1 MKVIVCGAGLV
12 GFNIAR
18 YLSSE
23 RNDVTV
29 IDQSPDLIKRV
40 SDQLDVQGIVG
51 FASHPDV
58 LDAADAGGA
67 DVIIAVTQRDEVNM
81 VACQVAHGLFN
92 IPTKIARVR
101 AQNYLDPV
109 WSDLFTRENLPIDVT
124 ISPEIEV
131 ARAVMRRLQVPG
143 AIDMVPFA
151 DGKVQVI
158 ATRLN
163 EGCPVVDTPLRRLTE
178 LFPDLHIRV
187 MGIVRDQKVMALSG
201 DSSMFVGD
209 EVYFAAEVDHVPRA
223 LAAFGH
229 EEVEARGRVLIV
241 GGGNVGLSLAREI
254 EEAYPRVS
262 PKIIEH
268 NRERAGD
275 IAEQLQRTVVLC
287 GDVLDRN
294 ILNEANVQATE
305 TVVAVTNDDEVNILA
320 SLLAKSEG
328 CERAITLINN
338 VTFEPLLASLGIDV
352 VVNPR
357 AITVSRILQYVRRGR
372 IRGVHSLRDGL
383 AEIIEA
389 EAMETSSMVG
399 VPIRDVDLPGGM
411 VAGAV
416 IRGDEV
422 IIPRGSTVIQPKDRV
437 VIFTIAEDVKHLE
450 KMFSVRLEY
459 F

>member
-23 RNDVTV
+23 QNDVTV
-29 IDQSPDLIKRV
+29 IDQSPDHIKRV
-40 SDQLDVQGIVG
+40 SDQLDVQGLVG
-51 FASHPDV
+51 FASYPGV

-67 DVIIAVTQRDEVNM
+67 DVIIAVTQHDEVNM
-81 VACQVAHGLFN
+81 VACQVAHSLFN
-92 IPTKIARVR
+92 VPTKIARVR

-131 ARAVMRRLQVPG
+131 ARAVLRRLQVPG

-187 MGIVRDQKVMALSG
+187 MGIVRDQEIMALSG
-201 DSSMFVGD
+201 DSSMAVGD
-209 EVYFAAEVDHVPRA
+209 EIYFAAEVDHVPRA
-223 LAAFGH
+223 MLAFGH
-229 EEVEARGRVLIV
+229 EEVEARRVLIV
-241 GGGNVGLSLAREI
+241 GGGNVGLSLALEI
-254 EEAYPRVS
+254 EESYPRVS
-262 PKIIEH
+262 PKIIEY
-268 NRERAGD
+268 NRNRAGQ
-275 IAEQLQRTVVLC
+275 IAEQLHRTIVLN
-287 GDVLDRN
+287 GDVLDRE

-305 TVVAVTNDDEVNILA
+305 TIIAVSNDDEVNILA
-320 SLLAKSEG
+320 SLLAKREG
-328 CERAITLINN
+328 AERAITLVNN
-338 VTFEPLLASLGIDV
+338 MTFEPLLASLGIDV

-372 IRGVHSLRDGL
+372 IRGVYSLRDGL

-389 EAMETSSMVG
+389 EAMETSPIVG
-399 VPIRDVDLPGGM
+399 VPIKDVHLPVGM
-411 VAGAV
+411 VAGAI
-416 IRGDEV
+416 IRSDEV

-437 VIFTIAEDVKHLE
+437 VIFTVAEGVKHLE

>member
-23 RNDVTV
+23 QNDVTV
-29 IDQSPDLIKRV
+29 IDQSPDLVKRV
-40 SDQLDVQGIVG
+40 SDQLDVQGLVG
-51 FASHPDV
+51 FASHPGV
-58 LDAADAGGA
+58 LDAADAAGA

-81 VACQVAHGLFN
+81 VACQVAHSLFN
-92 IPTKIARVR
+92 VPTKIARVR

-109 WSDLFTRENLPIDVT
+109 WSDLFTRENLPIDVI

-187 MGIVRDQKVMALSG
+187 MGIVRDQEIMALSG
-201 DSSMFVGD
+201 DSSMAVGD
-209 EVYFAAEVDHVPRA
+209 EIYFAAEVDHVPRA
-223 LAAFGH
+223 MAAFGH
-229 EEVEARGRVLIV
+229 EEVEARRILIV
-241 GGGNVGLSLAREI
+241 GGGNVGLSLALEI
-254 EEAYPRVS
+254 EESYPRVS
-262 PKIIEH
+262 PKIIEY
-268 NRERAGD
+268 NRDRAGE
-275 IAEQLQRTVVLC
+275 IAEQLHRTTVLN
-287 GDVLDRN
+287 GDVLDRE
-294 ILNEANVQATE
+294 ILNEANVQAIE
-305 TVVAVTNDDEVNILA
+305 TIIAVTNDDEVNILA
-320 SLLAKSEG
+320 SLLAKREG
-328 CERAITLINN
+328 AQRAVTLVNN
-338 VTFEPLLASLGIDV
+338 MTFEPLLASLGIDV

-389 EAMETSSMVG
+389 EAMETSPLVG
-399 VPIRDVDLPGGM
+399 VPIKDVHLPVGM

-416 IRGDEV
+416 IRGEEV

-437 VIFTIAEDVKHLE
+437 VIFTVAEGVKHLE

>member
-23 RNDVTV
+23 KNDVTV
-29 IDQSPDLIKRV
+29 IDQSPDLVKRV
-40 SDQLDVQGIVG
+40 SDQLDVQGIIG
-51 FASHPDV
+51 FASHPGV
-58 LDAADAGGA
+58 LQAADAGGA
-67 DVIIAVTQRDEVNM
+67 DVIIAVTQHDEVNM
-81 VACQVAHGLFN
+81 VACQVAHSLFN
-92 IPTKIARVR
+92 VPTKIARVR

-131 ARAVMRRLQVPG
+131 ARAVMRRLEVPG
-143 AIDMVPFA
+143 AIDVVPFA

-187 MGIVRDQKVMALSG
+187 MGIVRDQEVMVLSG
-201 DSSMFVGD
+201 DSSMAVGD
-209 EVYFAAEVDHVPRA
+209 DIYFAAEVDHVPRA
-223 LAAFGH
+223 MSAFGH
-229 EEVEARGRVLIV
+229 EEVEARRILIV
-241 GGGNVGLSLAREI
+241 GGGNVGLSLALEI
-254 EEAYPRVS
+254 EESYPRVS
-262 PKIIEH
+262 PKIIEY
-268 NRERAGD
+268 NRDRAGV
-275 IAEQLQRTVVLC
+275 IAEQLQRTVVLN
-287 GDVLDRN
+287 GDVLDREM
-294 ILNEANVQATE
+294 LNEANVQATE
-305 TVVAVTNDDEVNILA
+305 TVIAVTNDDEVNILG
-320 SLLAKSEG
+320 SLLAKREG
-328 CERAITLINN
+328 CERAVTLVNN
-338 VTFEPLLASLGIDV
+338 VTYEPLLASLGIDV

-372 IRGVHSLRDGL
+372 IRGVYSLQDGL
-383 AEIIEA
+383 AEIIEG
-389 EAMETSSMVG
+389 EAMETSPLVG
-399 VPIRDVDLPGGM
+399 VPLTDVHLPAGI

-422 IIPRGSTVIQPKDRV
+422 IIPRGGTVIQPKDRV
-437 VIFTIAEDVKHLE
+437 VIFTVAEGVKHLE

>member
-201 DSSMFVGD
+201 DSSMFVSD

-229 EEVEARGRVLIV
+229 EEVEARRVLIV

-372 IRGVHSLRDGL
+372 IRGVHSLRAGL

>member
-1 MKVIVCGAGLV
+1 MKVIICGAGLV

-18 YLSSE
+18 YLSTE
-23 RNDVTV
+23 KNDVTV
-29 IDQSPDLIKRV
+29 IDQSPDLIKRI

-51 FASHPDV
+51 YASHPGV
-58 LDAADAGGA
+58 LHAADAGGA

-81 VACQVAHGLFN
+81 VACQVAHSLFN
-92 IPTKIARVR
+92 VPTKIARVR
-101 AQNYLDPV
+101 AQSYLDPV
-109 WSDLFTRENLPIDVT
+109 WSDLFTRDNLPIDVT

-158 ATRLN
+158 ATRLT
-163 EGCPVVDTPLRRLTE
+163 EACPVVDTPLRRLTE

-187 MGIVRDQKVMALSG
+187 MGIVRNEEVMAISG
-201 DSSMFVGD
+201 DSSMAVGD
-209 EVYFAAEVDHVPRA
+209 EVYFTAEVEHVPRA

-229 EEVEARGRVLIV
+229 EEQEARRVLII
-241 GGGNVGLSLAREI
+241 GGGNVGLSLALEI
-254 EEAYPRVS
+254 EESYPRVS
-262 PKIIEH
+262 PKIIEY
-268 NRERAGD
+268 NRERAGE
-275 IAEQLQRTVVLC
+275 IAEQLHRTVVLN
-287 GDVLDRN
+287 GDVLDREM
-294 ILNEANVQATE
+294 LSEANVQATE
-305 TVVAVTNDDEVNILA
+305 TVIAVTNDDEVNILA
-320 SLLAKSEG
+320 SLLAKREG
-328 CERAITLINN
+328 CERAVTLVNN
-338 VTFEPLLASLGIDV
+338 ATYEPLLASLGIDV

-389 EAMETSSMVG
+389 EAMETSPLVG
-399 VPIRDVDLPGGM
+399 IPLREVNLPDGM

-416 IRGDEV
+416 IREDEV

-437 VIFTIAEDVKHLE
+437 IIFTVAEGVKHLE
-450 KMFSVRLEY
+450 KMFSVRLE
-459 F
+459 FF

>member
-23 RNDVTV
+23 QNDVTV
-29 IDQSPDLIKRV
+29 IDQSPDHIKRV
-40 SDQLDVQGIVG
+40 SDQLDVQGLVG
-51 FASHPDV
+51 FASHPGV

-67 DVIIAVTQRDEVNM
+67 DVIIAVTQHDEVNM
-81 VACQVAHGLFN
+81 VACQVAHSLFN
-92 IPTKIARVR
+92 VPTKIARVR

-109 WSDLFTRENLPIDVT
+109 WSDLFTRENLPIDVI

-131 ARAVMRRLQVPG
+131 ARAVLRRLQVPG

-187 MGIVRDQKVMALSG
+187 MGIVRDQEIMALSG
-201 DSSMFVGD
+201 DSSMAVGD
-209 EVYFAAEVDHVPRA
+209 EIYFAAEVDHVPRA
-223 LAAFGH
+223 MSAFGH
-229 EEVEARGRVLIV
+229 EEVEARRVLIV
-241 GGGNVGLSLAREI
+241 GGGNVGLSLALEI
-254 EEAYPRVS
+254 EESYPRVS
-262 PKIIEH
+262 PKIIEY
-268 NRERAGD
+268 NRDRAGQ
-275 IAEQLQRTVVLC
+275 IAEQLHRTIVLN
-287 GDVLDRN
+287 GDVLDRE

-305 TVVAVTNDDEVNILA
+305 TIIAVSNDDEVNILA
-320 SLLAKSEG
+320 SLLAKREG
-328 CERAITLINN
+328 AERAVTLVNN
-338 VTFEPLLASLGIDV
+338 MTFEPLLASLGIDV

-372 IRGVHSLRDGL
+372 IRGVYSLQDGL

-389 EAMETSSMVG
+389 EAMETSPIVG
-399 VPIRDVDLPGGM
+399 VPIKDVQLPVGM

-416 IRGDEV
+416 IRNDEV

-437 VIFTIAEDVKHLE
+437 VIFTIAEGVKHLE

>member
-23 RNDVTV
+23 QNDVTV
-29 IDQSPDLIKRV
+29 IDQSPDLVKRV
-40 SDQLDVQGIVG
+40 SDQLDVQGLVG
-51 FASHPDV
+51 FASHPGV
-58 LDAADAGGA
+58 LHAAGAEGA

-81 VACQVAHGLFN
+81 IACQVAHSLFN
-92 IPTKIARVR
+92 VPTKIARVR

-109 WSDLFTRENLPIDVT
+109 WSDLFARENLPIDVT

-131 ARAVMRRLQVPG
+131 ARAIMRRLQVPG

-158 ATRLN
+158 ATRLD
-163 EGCPVVDTPLRRLTE
+163 EGCPVVDAPLRRLTE

-187 MGIVRDQKVMALSG
+187 MGIVRDQEVMVLSG
-201 DSSMFVGD
+201 DSSMAVGD
-209 EVYFAAEVDHVPRA
+209 EIYFAAEVDHVPRA
-223 LAAFGH
+223 MAAFGH
-229 EEVEARGRVLIV
+229 EEVEARRILVV
-241 GGGNVGLSLAREI
+241 GGGNVGLSLALEI
-254 EEAYPRVS
+254 EKSYPRVS
-262 PKIIEH
+262 PKIIEY
-268 NRERAGD
+268 NRDRAGD
-275 IAEQLQRTVVLC
+275 IAEQLQRTVVLH
-287 GDVLDRN
+287 GDVLDRE
-294 ILNEANVQATE
+294 ILNESNVQATE
-305 TVVAVTNDDEVNILA
+305 TIIAVTNDDEVNILA
-320 SLLAKSEG
+320 SLLAKREG
-328 CERAITLINN
+328 AQRAVTLVNN
-338 VTFEPLLASLGIDV
+338 MTFEPLLASLGIDV

-357 AITVSRILQYVRRGR
+357 AITVSKILQYVRRGR
-372 IRGVHSLRDGL
+372 IRGVYSLRDGL

-389 EAMETSSMVG
+389 EVMETS
-399 VPIRDVDLPGGM
+399 PIAGISIKDVHLPVGM

-422 IIPRGSTVIQPKDRV
+422 IIPRGNTVIQPKDRMV
-437 VIFTIAEDVKHLE
+437 VFTVAEGVKHLE

>member
-23 RNDVTV
+23 QNDVTV
-29 IDQSPDLIKRV
+29 IDQSPDLVKRV
-40 SDQLDVQGIVG
+40 SDQLDVQGLVG
-51 FASHPDV
+51 FASHPGV
-58 LDAADAGGA
+58 LDAADAAGA

-81 VACQVAHGLFN
+81 VACQVAHSLFN
-92 IPTKIARVR
+92 VPTKIARVR

-109 WSDLFTRENLPIDVT
+109 WSDLFTRENLPIDVI

-187 MGIVRDQKVMALSG
+187 MGIVRDQEIMALSG
-201 DSSMFVGD
+201 DSSMAVGD
-209 EVYFAAEVDHVPRA
+209 EIYFAAEVDHVPRA
-223 LAAFGH
+223 MAAFGH
-229 EEVEARGRVLIV
+229 EEVEARRILIV
-241 GGGNVGLSLAREI
+241 GGGNVGLSLALEI
-254 EEAYPRVS
+254 EESYPRVS
-262 PKIIEH
+262 PKIIEY
-268 NRERAGD
+268 NRDRAGE
-275 IAEQLQRTVVLC
+275 IAEQLHRTIVLN
-287 GDVLDRN
+287 GDVLDRE

-305 TVVAVTNDDEVNILA
+305 TIIAVTNDDEVNILA
-320 SLLAKSEG
+320 SLLAKREG
-328 CERAITLINN
+328 AQRAVTLVNN
-338 VTFEPLLASLGIDV
+338 MTFEPLLASLGIDV

-389 EAMETSSMVG
+389 EAMETSPLVG
-399 VPIRDVDLPGGM
+399 VPIKDVHLPVGM

-416 IRGDEV
+416 IRGEEV

-437 VIFTIAEDVKHLE
+437 VIFTVAEGVKHLE

>member
-23 RNDVTV
+23 QNDVTV
-29 IDQSPDLIKRV
+29 IDQSPDLVKRV
-40 SDQLDVQGIVG
+40 SDQLDVRGLVG
-51 FASHPDV
+51 FASHPGV
-58 LDAADAGGA
+58 LDAADAAGA

-81 VACQVAHGLFN
+81 VACQVAHSLFN
-92 IPTKIARVR
+92 VPTKIARVR

-109 WSDLFTRENLPIDVT
+109 WSDLFTRENLPIDVI

-151 DGKVQVI
+151 DGKIQVI

-187 MGIVRDQKVMALSG
+187 MGIVRDQEIMALSG
-201 DSSMFVGD
+201 DSSMAVGD
-209 EVYFAAEVDHVPRA
+209 EIYFAAEVDHVPRA
-223 LAAFGH
+223 MAAFGH
-229 EEVEARGRVLIV
+229 EEVEARRILIV
-241 GGGNVGLSLAREI
+241 GGGNVGLSLALEI
-254 EEAYPRVS
+254 EESYPRVS
-262 PKIIEH
+262 PKIIEY
-268 NRERAGD
+268 NRDRAGE
-275 IAEQLQRTVVLC
+275 IAEQLHRTIVLN
-287 GDVLDRN
+287 GDVLDRE

-305 TVVAVTNDDEVNILA
+305 TIIAVTNDDEVNILA
-320 SLLAKSEG
+320 SLLAKREG
-328 CERAITLINN
+328 AQRAVTLVNN
-338 VTFEPLLASLGIDV
+338 MTFEPLLASLGIDV

-389 EAMETSSMVG
+389 EAMETSPLVG
-399 VPIRDVDLPGGM
+399 VPIKDVHLPVGM

-416 IRGDEV
+416 IRGEEV

-437 VIFTIAEDVKHLE
+437 VIFTVAEGVKHLE

>member
-1 MKVIVCGAGLV
+1 MC
-12 GFNIAR
+12 R
-18 YLSSE
+18 
-23 RNDVTV
+23 
-29 IDQSPDLIKRV
+29 
-40 SDQLDVQGIVG
+40 GIVG

-101 AQNYLDPV
+101 AQNYLDPA

-201 DSSMFVGD
+201 DSSMSVGD

-229 EEVEARGRVLIV
+229 EEVEARRVLIV

-287 GDVLDRN
+287 GDVLDRD

-422 IIPRGSTVIQPKDRV
+422 IIPRGSTVVQPKDRV

>member
-23 RNDVTV
+23 QNDVTV
-29 IDQSPDLIKRV
+29 IDQSPDLVKRV
-40 SDQLDVQGIVG
+40 SDQLDVRGLVG
-51 FASHPDV
+51 FASHPGV
-58 LDAADAGGA
+58 LDAADAAGA

-81 VACQVAHGLFN
+81 VACQVAHSLFN
-92 IPTKIARVR
+92 VPTKIARVR

-109 WSDLFTRENLPIDVT
+109 WSDLFTRENLPIDVI

-151 DGKVQVI
+151 DGKIQVI

-187 MGIVRDQKVMALSG
+187 MGIVRDQEIMALSG
-201 DSSMFVGD
+201 DSSMAVGD
-209 EVYFAAEVDHVPRA
+209 EIYFAAEVDHVPRA
-223 LAAFGH
+223 MAAFGH
-229 EEVEARGRVLIV
+229 EEVEARRILII
-241 GGGNVGLSLAREI
+241 GGGNVGLSLALEI
-254 EEAYPRVS
+254 EESYPRVS
-262 PKIIEH
+262 PKIIEY
-268 NRERAGD
+268 NRDRAGE
-275 IAEQLQRTVVLC
+275 IAEQLHRTIVLN
-287 GDVLDRN
+287 GDVLDRE

-320 SLLAKSEG
+320 SLLAKREG
-328 CERAITLINN
+328 AERAVTLVKNM
-338 VTFEPLLASLGIDV
+338 TFEPLLASLGIDV

-372 IRGVHSLRDGL
+372 IRGVYSLRDGL

-389 EAMETSSMVG
+389 EAMETSPLVG
-399 VPIRDVDLPGGM
+399 VPIKDVHLPVGM

-416 IRGDEV
+416 IRDDKV
-422 IIPRGSTVIQPKDRV
+422 IIPRGSTVIYPKDRV
-437 VIFTIAEDVKHLE
+437 VVFTVAEGVRHLE

>member
-23 RNDVTV
+23 QNDVTV

-51 FASHPDV
+51 FASHPGV

-67 DVIIAVTQRDEVNM
+67 DVIIAVTQLDEINM
-81 VACQVAHGLFN
+81 VACQVAHSLFKV
-92 IPTKIARVR
+92 PTKIARVR

-131 ARAVMRRLQVPG
+131 ARAIMRRLQVPG

-187 MGIVRDQKVMALSG
+187 MGIVRDQEIMTLSG
-201 DSSMFVGD
+201 DSSMSVGD
-209 EVYFAAEVDHVPRA
+209 EIYFAAEVDHVHRA
-223 LAAFGH
+223 MAAFGH
-229 EEVEARGRVLIV
+229 EEVEARRVLIV
-241 GGGNVGLSLAREI
+241 GGGNVGLSLALEI
-254 EEAYPRVS
+254 EESYPGVS
-262 PKIIEH
+262 PKLIEY
-268 NRERAGD
+268 NRDRAGD
-275 IAEQLQRTVVLC
+275 VAEQLHRTIVLN
-287 GDVLDRN
+287 GDVLDRE

-305 TVVAVTNDDEVNILA
+305 TVIAVTNDDEVNILA
-320 SLLAKSEG
+320 SLLAKQQG
-328 CERAITLINN
+328 AERAVTLVNN
-338 VTFEPLLASLGIDV
+338 MTFEPLLASLGIDV

-372 IRGVHSLRDGL
+372 IRGVYSLQDGL

-389 EAMETSSMVG
+389 EAMETSPIVG
-399 VPIRDVDLPGGM
+399 VAIKDVHLPVGM

-422 IIPRGSTVIQPKDRV
+422 IIPRGNTVIQPKDRV
-437 VIFTIAEDVKHLE
+437 VIFTVAEGVKHLE

>member
-23 RNDVTV
+23 KNDVTV
-29 IDQSPDLIKRV
+29 VDQSPELVKRI

-58 LDAADAGGA
+58 LDAADADGA

-81 VACQVAHGLFN
+81 IACQVAHSLFD
-92 IPTKIARVR
+92 IPTKIARIR

-151 DGKVQVI
+151 EGRVQVI
-158 ATRLN
+158 ATRLD

-187 MGIVRDQKVMALSG
+187 MGITRDREVMVLSG
-201 DSSMFVGD
+201 DSSMSVGD

-223 LAAFGH
+223 LAACGH
-229 EEVEARGRVLIV
+229 EEVEARRVLIV

-254 EEAYPRVS
+254 EESHSRVS
-262 PKIIEH
+262 PKIVEH
-268 NRERAGD
+268 NRERAGE
-275 IAEQLQRTVVLC
+275 IAERLRRTVVLH
-287 GDVLDRN
+287 GDVLDHDM
-294 ILNEANVQATE
+294 LNEANVQATE
-305 TVVAVTNDDEVNILA
+305 TIVAVTNDDQVNILA
-320 SLLAKSEG
+320 SLLAKNEG
-328 CERAITLINN
+328 CKRAITLINN
-338 VTFEPLLASLGIDV
+338 VTFEPLLTSLGIDV
-352 VVNPR
+352 MVNPR

-372 IRGVHSLRDGL
+372 IRGVHSLGDGL

-399 VPIRDVDLPGGM
+399 IPIRDANLPGDM
-411 VAGAV
+411 IVGAV

-422 IIPRGSTVIQPKDRV
+422 IIPRGGTVIQPKDRV
-437 VIFTIAEDVKHLE
+437 VIFTAARRVRHFE

>member
-23 RNDVTV
+23 QNDVTV
-29 IDQSPDLIKRV
+29 IDQSPDHIKRV
-40 SDQLDVQGIVG
+40 SDQLDVQGLVG
-51 FASHPDV
+51 FASHPGV

-67 DVIIAVTQRDEVNM
+67 DVIIAVTQHDEVNM
-81 VACQVAHGLFN
+81 VACQVAHSLFN
-92 IPTKIARVR
+92 VPTKIARVR

-131 ARAVMRRLQVPG
+131 ARAVLRRLQVPG

-187 MGIVRDQKVMALSG
+187 MGIVRDQEIMALSG
-201 DSSMFVGD
+201 DSSMAVGD
-209 EVYFAAEVDHVPRA
+209 EIYFAAEVDHVPRA
-223 LAAFGH
+223 MLAFGH
-229 EEVEARGRVLIV
+229 EEVEARRVLIV
-241 GGGNVGLSLAREI
+241 GGGNVGLSLALEI
-254 EEAYPRVS
+254 EESYPRVS
-262 PKIIEH
+262 PKIIEY
-268 NRERAGD
+268 NRDRAGQ
-275 IAEQLQRTVVLC
+275 IAEQLHRTIVLN
-287 GDVLDRN
+287 GDVLDRE

-305 TVVAVTNDDEVNILA
+305 TIIAVSNDDEVNILA
-320 SLLAKSEG
+320 SLLAKREG
-328 CERAITLINN
+328 AERAITLVNN
-338 VTFEPLLASLGIDV
+338 MTFEPLLASLGIDV

-372 IRGVHSLRDGL
+372 IRGVYSLRDGL

-389 EAMETSSMVG
+389 EAMETSPIVG
-399 VPIRDVDLPGGM
+399 VPIKDVHLPVGM
-411 VAGAV
+411 VAGAI
-416 IRGDEV
+416 IRSDEV

-437 VIFTIAEDVKHLE
+437 VIFTVAEGVKHLE